1 MVRLALASALA
12 IIAGLAHAEPQ
23 NVSYFCSA
31 NAAAG
36 LKYDASTGSWAGAAL
51 HADAKFILKLV
62 FNRTYSRKFTYAE
75 EQVEEYVASVTPFNA
90 ANAVPCLT
98 VSDTDAVNSVAMV
111 NGAFRCS
118 TMTQQYE
125 FNITKNRY
133 FNSYNFGYINGSNDD
148 MPTMTGGTC
157 VKLDPDEPTVTSSI
171 TPRAQQ

>member
-36 LKYDASTGSWAGAAL
+36 LKYDASTGTWAGAAL
-51 HADAKFILKLV
+51 RAESKFILKLV
-62 FNRTYSRKFTYAE
+62 FNRTYTRKFTYTE
-75 EQVEEYVASVTPFNA
+75 EQVDEYVASVTSFDSANA
-90 ANAVPCLT
+90 APCLT
-98 VSDTDAVNSVAMV
+98 VTDADAVNSVAVV

-118 TMTQQYE
+118 TMTQEYQ
-125 FNITKNRY
+125 FNTAKNRY